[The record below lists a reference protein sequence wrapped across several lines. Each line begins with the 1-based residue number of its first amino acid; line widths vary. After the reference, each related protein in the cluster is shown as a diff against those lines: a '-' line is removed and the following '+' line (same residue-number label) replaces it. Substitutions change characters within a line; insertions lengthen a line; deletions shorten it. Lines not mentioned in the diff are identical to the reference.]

1 MSESNIRHLVVSE
14 NNQINGVLSLENLI
28 NEIETAYCCELE
40 KVLQQRDIA
49 LQHSQRNLFLAN
61 KIIDSSLDGIM
72 ITDSN
77 GVIMQVNPA
86 FTHLTGYKE
95 YEVIGKRPNM
105 LSSGRHDKNFYIKM
119 WDSLTKTGGMAGK
132 FIIVKIWRYLY

>member
-1 MSESNIRHLVVSE
+1 
-14 NNQINGVLSLENLI
+14 
-28 NEIETAYCCELE
+28 
-40 KVLQQRDIA
+40 
-49 LQHSQRNLFLAN
+49 
-61 KIIDSSLDGIM
+61 M

-119 WDSLTKTGGMAGK
+119 WDSLTKTGVWQGEIHNRKKSGDIYIEWLS
-132 FIIVKIWRYLY
+132 IIEIKEPSHSDVIYAAILVT